1 MELDEE
7 LYKNLDIEKLNI
19 KDLSLL
25 LEILQSLNPEK
36 KDDIEVI

>member
-25 LEILQSLNPEK
+25 LEILESLNPEK

>member
-19 KDLSLL
+19 RDLSLL